1 MKEMDVIGTHTLL
14 AYADDI
20 IILGKSKHDIE
31 ERARKLI
38 NYSSSM
44 GLVINENKTKYM
56 MMTRNATTKG
66 NLHVGDLT
74 FEQVG
79 DFKYLG
85 VNINEKNNMH
95 NEVKMRLN
103 VANRCYFTMKEM
115 LSSKLLSRR
124 TKERLYCTYM
134 RPIVTYACETWSS
147 TQGDEEK
154 LQNFE
159 RKILRKIYGPVYNN
173 ELKRFERRKNENLQQ
188 LYNKPSIRHF
198 LIRKRLEWAGH
209 VWRAE
214 DMLIKK
220 VTESKTTGK

>member
-1 MKEMDVIGTHTLL
+1 MRVRPNGDYH
-14 AYADDI
+14 
-20 IILGKSKHDIE
+20 
-31 ERARKLI
+31 
-38 NYSSSM
+38 
-44 GLVINENKTKYM
+44 M
-56 MMTRNATTKG
+56 MMTRIATTKG

-95 NEVKMRLN
+95 NEINIRIN
-103 VANRCYFTMKEM
+103 AANKCYFTMREM

-124 TKERLYCTYM
+124 TKERLYCIYI

-147 TQGDEEK
+147 TQKDEEK

-173 ELKRFERRKNENLQQ
+173 KLERFERSKNENL
-188 LYNKPSIRHF
+188 R
-198 LIRKRLEWAGH
+198 
-209 VWRAE
+209 
-214 DMLIKK
+214 
-220 VTESKTTGK
+220 